1 MIKRENVRAKNFK
14 KVRYIQ
20 VGLKNEVLRAYSAI
34 STMIS
39 FLIRNGMVPGPLYP
53 AKMGSHTVDI
63 VSFLSISRIRA
74 FFVRIR
80 FSE

>member
-1 MIKRENVRAKNFK
+1 MIKREKVRAKNFK

-20 VGLKNEVLRAYSAI
+20 ARLKNGELRAYSAI

-39 FLIRNGMVPGPLYP
+39 FLIRNGIVPGPLYP
-53 AKMGSHTVDI
+53 AKMGSHTVEI
-63 VSFLSISRIRA
+63 VSFLSISRNRA
-74 FFVRIR
+74 FFARIR